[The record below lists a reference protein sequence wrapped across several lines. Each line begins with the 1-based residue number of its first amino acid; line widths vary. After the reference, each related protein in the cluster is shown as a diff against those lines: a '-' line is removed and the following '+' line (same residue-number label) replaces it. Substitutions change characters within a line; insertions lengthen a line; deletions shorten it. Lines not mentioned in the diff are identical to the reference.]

1 MFEHKIF
8 TMELAGRELSVEIGK
23 IAQLASGSAILKYG
37 ETMVMVNVSKSAE
50 PREGVDF
57 FPLSVD
63 YEEKLYSVGKIPGG
77 FLKREGKA
85 SEKATLTSRLIDR
98 PIRPLFPKGFRNDVQ
113 VVATVLSVDHD
124 CTPDVVAMIGSSVAL
139 SISEIPFN
147 GPTGSVNVG
156 LVDGALVINP
166 TAEQREKSSLH
177 LTVSGTKDAVMMVE
191 AGADEVPESLMLEAI
206 LTAHEEIKKI
216 VAFIEEIVA
225 EVGKEKMEFIEP
237 KADEDIEAKVR
248 ELATDKMKEA
258 VRVIEK
264 LERQEAMDAVKNEV
278 LDSFDEEALEEFGGD
293 IVAVLDKI
301 IKEEVRKIVKS
312 TDALIALDEAYM
324 EFGDESLID
333 EVMNYD
339 NLLIVKTLSKAF
351 SLAGIRMGYIVAN
364 EDIINSIEK
373 VRAPYNLNSLSTYIA
388 TEALRQKDRMY
399 DYVKSIKEEREKMY
413 KTLIDLGVK
422 AYKSSANFIFFKSDI
437 EDLQKKLIQK
447 DVLIRKFS
455 SKLEGFYRVSIGTKE
470 QNQKFLEA
478 LKEVI

>member
-1 MFEHKIF
+1 MNREKESIR
-8 TMELAGRELSVEIGK
+8 TLEPYVTNPTVCSVKLDANEGDKDLYLDLLKKLGNSDLKLNYYPDDSYTELKKEINNYVG
-23 IAQLASGSAILKYG
+23 Y
-37 ETMVMVNVSKSAE
+37 E
-50 PREGVDF
+50 P
-57 FPLSVD
+57 
-63 YEEKLYSVGKIPGG
+63 KNITVG
-77 FLKREGKA
+77 
-85 SEKATLTSRLIDR
+85 
-98 PIRPLFPKGFRNDVQ
+98 N
-113 VVATVLSVDHD
+113 
-124 CTPDVVAMIGSSVAL
+124 GSSELLDLCVKTFLDKDEMIL
-139 SISEIPFN
+139 SLDPTFSMYSIYAQVFSAKYVGAKTEDDFKLNVDSIIEDIQKNSPKLIILCN
-147 GPTGSVNVG
+147 PNNPTGSV
-156 LVDGALVINP
+156 
-166 TAEQREKSSLH
+166 
-177 LTVSGTKDAVMMVE
+177 LT
-191 AGADEVPESLMLEAI
+191 
-206 LTAHEEIKKI
+206 
-216 VAFIEEIVA
+216 
-225 EVGKEKMEFIEP
+225 
-237 KADEDIEAKVR
+237 
-248 ELATDKMKEA
+248 
-258 VRVIEK
+258 
-264 LERQEAMDAVKNEV
+264 
-278 LDSFDEEALEEFGGD
+278 
-293 IVAVLDKI
+293 
-301 IKEEVRKIVKS
+301 KEEVRKIVKS

-478 LKEVI
+478 LKEVM